1 MRFGPGRILM
11 NSACILIFEAMHS
24 TRPILPLNYQ
34 TPPVNTGSQKWKVIW
49 LISLIT
55 ASLFIGAS
63 IWMFGRSSAPAI
75 IVPSKKPFVIPVPGV
90 SPNLVNVNSVQS

>member
-1 MRFGPGRILM
+1 MQ
-11 NSACILIFEAMHS
+11 S

-34 TPPVNTGSQKWKVIW
+34 TPPANPNSQNWKVIW
-49 LISLIT
+49 LISLVT

-63 IWMFGRSSAPAI
+63 LWLFGRLSAPAI
-75 IVPSKKPFVIPVPGV
+75 IVPSKKPFVVPVPGV